1 MSTAN
6 TDSEMSFFLH
16 GGFAALDDTL
26 KQKIPIV
33 FIHSETNTQFN
44 S

>member
-1 MSTAN
+1 
-6 TDSEMSFFLH
+6 
-16 GGFAALDDTL
+16 L

-44 S
+44 SWLGFD